1 MKRTAVRSF
10 PAPRQRRETGF
21 TLLELMIVVAIVG
34 ILAAI
39 ALPNYSDY
47 VTRGRINEATTG
59 LENFR
64 QLYEQYFLD
73 NRSYVGACA
82 AYQGQIQAQILS
94 TNGTK
99 DFTINCGGAGNS
111 FETTSTYQ
119 IEAAGTAGGV
129 MANFDYTIDN
139 TGAKASSGGAWG
151 SAPTC
156 WLIRK
161 GGSCT

>member
-10 PAPRQRRETGF
+10 AAPRQRRETGF
-21 TLLELMIVVAIVG
+21 TLLEVMIVVAIVA

-39 ALPNYSDY
+39 ALPSYSDY

-73 NRSYVGACA
+73 NRTYVGACA
-82 AYQGQIQAQILS
+82 AYQPQVQAQILT
-94 TNGTK
+94 TNGTA
-99 DFTINCGGAGNS
+99 DFAITCPTEN
-111 FETTSTYQ
+111 TSSYSLLATGQ
-119 IEAAGTAGGV
+119 GV
-129 MANFDYTIDN
+129 MAGFSYTIDN
-139 TGAKASSGGAWG
+139 TGAKASSGPGAWG
-151 SAPTC
+151 AAANC